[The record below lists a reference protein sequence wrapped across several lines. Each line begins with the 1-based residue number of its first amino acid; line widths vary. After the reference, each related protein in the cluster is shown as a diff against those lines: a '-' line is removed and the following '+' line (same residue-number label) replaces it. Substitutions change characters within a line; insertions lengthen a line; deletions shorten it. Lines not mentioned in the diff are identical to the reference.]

1 MTGSTAG
8 PKGPGSAAE
17 PSSAAGPKGPG
28 SAAGPKGPALHVER
42 DAELA
47 AALRDGTGDQANGV
61 DWTRLRAAINAGA
74 AAELAR
80 RRRRQRART
89 FAIPAS
95 IAAGFA
101 LFVLV
106 VRAPEQG
113 LTPSF
118 QSSAAG
124 DLSIEEL
131 LDADVSDRQFRA
143 LVSGADEANELLS
156 IAAEEM
162 R

>member
-8 PKGPGSAAE
+8 PKGPDTA
-17 PSSAAGPKGPG
+17 GPG
-28 SAAGPKGPALHVER
+28 SGSSAGPKGPALHEER
-42 DAELA
+42 DPELG
-47 AALRDGTGDQANGV
+47 AALRDATGDQANGM
-61 DWTRLRAAINAGA
+61 DWTRLRGAINAGA

-80 RRRRQRART
+80 RRRSQRARV
-89 FAIPAS
+89 FAVPAT

-124 DLSIEEL
+124 QLSIEEL
-131 LDADVSDRQFRA
+131 LDANVSDRQFQA

-162 R
+162 Q

>member
-1 MTGSTAG
+1 MTGSTV
-8 PKGPGSAAE
+8 
-17 PSSAAGPKGPG
+17 GPKGPG
-28 SAAGPKGPALHVER
+28 SAAGPKGPALHGELIAR
-42 DAELA
+42 DPELG
-47 AALRDGTGDQANGV
+47 AALRDATGDQANGM
-61 DWTRLRAAINAGA
+61 DWTRLRGAINAGA
-74 AAELAR
+74 SAELAR
-80 RRRRQRART
+80 RRRRPRT
-89 FAIPAS
+89 RVFAVPAT

-124 DLSIEEL
+124 QLSIEEL
-131 LDADVSDRQFRA
+131 LDADVSEGQFRA

>member
-8 PKGPGSAAE
+8 PRGS
-17 PSSAAGPKGPG
+17 GN
-28 SAAGPKGPALHVER
+28 AAGPKGPALQGEPIER
-42 DAELA
+42 DAELG
-47 AALRDGTGDQANGV
+47 AALHDAAGGQANGV
-61 DWTRLRAAINAGA
+61 DWMRLRRAINDGA
-74 AAELAR
+74 ADELAR
-80 RRRRQRART
+80 RRRSQRARV
-89 FAIPAS
+89 FAVPAT

-106 VRAPEQG
+106 ARAPEQG

-124 DLSIEEL
+124 QRSIEEL
-131 LDADVSDRQFRA
+131 LDADVSDGQFRA
-143 LVSGADEANELLS
+143 LVSGADEANELLA
-156 IAAEEM
+156 IAAEEV

>member
-8 PKGPGSAAE
+8 PKGPGSAAG
-17 PSSAAGPKGPG
+17 PKGTGNAAGPI
-28 SAAGPKGPALHVER
+28 GPALHEER
-42 DAELA
+42 DPELG
-47 AALRDGTGDQANGV
+47 AALRDATGDQANGM
-61 DWTRLRAAINAGA
+61 DWTRLRGAINAGA

-80 RRRRQRART
+80 RRRRQRARV
-89 FAIPAS
+89 FAVPAT

-124 DLSIEEL
+124 QLSIEEL
-131 LDADVSDRQFRA
+131 LDADVSEGQFRA